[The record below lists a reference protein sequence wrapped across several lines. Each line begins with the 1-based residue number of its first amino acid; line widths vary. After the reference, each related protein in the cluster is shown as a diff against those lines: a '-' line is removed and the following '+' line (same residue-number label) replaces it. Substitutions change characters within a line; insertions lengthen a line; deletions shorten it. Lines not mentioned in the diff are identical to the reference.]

1 MKTKMV
7 GKILLLGDSHAH
19 VFNLVDKAAHDLFIS
34 HCIVTGSSAQGVVN
48 PNSKTNALPIFRD
61 ILSKNAESHTHC
73 MTMLGE
79 VDCGHVIWY

>member
-1 MKTKMV
+1 MRDRDHTEV
-7 GKILLLGDSHAH
+7 DAH